1 MNNPATLHEGSSDGV
16 SAFTDAMVID
26 AKDLFDSLDPFDS
39 ASFTTR
45 RDQPLD
51 GDTGRRLR
59 DDGCWPLDGV
69 VQNPSVAEGS

>member
-1 MNNPATLHEGSSDGV
+1 
-16 SAFTDAMVID
+16 MVID